1 MEKDKL
7 QEETVANEGHKP
19 YNILNFQDF
28 VLEEGKK
35 GEKEGKKGEKE
46 TKKSKPKIK
55 TREEYTDDGGD
66 DFIDPNDNPER
77 FIKLREQFIRENY
90 K

>member
-1 MEKDKL
+1 MDNNKL

-35 GEKEGKKGEKE
+35 DKNK
-46 TKKSKPKIK
+46 TKKSRPIK
-55 TREEYTDDGGD
+55 NRKE
-66 DFIDPNDNPER
+66 FIENNGEDTLDPNNAPER
-77 FIKLREQFIRENY
+77 YVKLREQFIKDELQ
-90 K
+90 

>member
-35 GEKEGKKGEKE
+35 GKKE
-46 TKKSKPKIK
+46 TKNSKPIK
-55 TREEYTDDGGD
+55 KREDFVEDMED

-77 FIKLREQFIRENY
+77 FVKLREQFIKEEL
-90 K
+90 

>member
-1 MEKDKL
+1 MDNNKL

-19 YNILNFQDF
+19 YNILNFHDF
-28 VLEEGKK
+28 VLE
-35 GEKEGKKGEKE
+35 EGKKGEKE

>member
-1 MEKDKL
+1 MEKDNL
-7 QEETVANEGHKP
+7 QEEKVVDDGRRP

-35 GEKEGKKGEKE
+35 DKKE

-55 TREEYTDDGGD
+55 TREEYTNDGGD

>member
-1 MEKDKL
+1 MGNDKL
-7 QEETVANEGHKP
+7 QQEIIVDESHEH

-35 GEKEGKKGEKE
+35 GKKE
-46 TKKSKPKIK
+46 TEKSKQKIK

-66 DFIDPNDNPER
+66 DFIDPNDNPEH

>member
-35 GEKEGKKGEKE
+35 GKKE
-46 TKKSKPKIK
+46 TKKSKTKIK
-55 TREEYTDDGGD
+55 T
-66 DFIDPNDNPER
+66 
-77 FIKLREQFIRENY
+77 K
-90 K
+90 

>member
-1 MEKDKL
+1 MDNNKL

-35 GEKEGKKGEKE
+35 GKNK
-46 TKKSKPKIK
+46 TKKVKPIVKNRK
-55 TREEYTDDGGD
+55 DFLDDMED
-66 DFIDPNDNPER
+66 DIVDPNDNKER
-77 FIKLREQFIRENY
+77 YIKIREQFIKDEL

>member
-1 MEKDKL
+1 MDYIWIILLAISAIIIAVYSKKVDKA
-7 QEETVANEGHKP
+7 EHPASYK
-19 YNILNFQDF
+19 
-28 VLEEGKK
+28 
-35 GEKEGKKGEKE
+35 KEGKKGKKE